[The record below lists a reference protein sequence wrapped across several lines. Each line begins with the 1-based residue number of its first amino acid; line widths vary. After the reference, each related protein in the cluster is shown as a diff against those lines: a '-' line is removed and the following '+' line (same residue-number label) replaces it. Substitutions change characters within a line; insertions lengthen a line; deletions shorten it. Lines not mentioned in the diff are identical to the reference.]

1 MGRKFNNTQPV
12 YVNTVSRV
20 CIIHIHVV
28 MCLGLGLVV
37 EICFACEVFY
47 VCVFFPS
54 PVGMYFCYAKLTDHN
69 IFIIL
74 YGLTSVYFAVSH
86 IIKYMYMG

>member
-1 MGRKFNNTQPV
+1 
-12 YVNTVSRV
+12 
-20 CIIHIHVV
+20 
-28 MCLGLGLVV
+28 MCLGLGLVG
-37 EICFACEVFY
+37 ICFASGLIHVC

-54 PVGMYFCYAKLTDHN
+54 PVGMYFCFAKLTDHN

-86 IIKYMYMG
+86 IIKYMG